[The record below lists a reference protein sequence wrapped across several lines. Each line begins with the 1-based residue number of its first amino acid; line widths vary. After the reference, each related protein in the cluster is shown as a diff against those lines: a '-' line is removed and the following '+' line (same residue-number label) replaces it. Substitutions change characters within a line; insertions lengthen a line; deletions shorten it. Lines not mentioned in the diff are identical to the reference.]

1 MSKATTDELNG
12 LLQRAAGGDQASWA
26 QIVALHHDRLRRMVA
41 LRLDPRL
48 QGRIDPS
55 DVLQE
60 TYLEAAQGLAE
71 HLRSSDIPFYLW
83 LRLLA
88 GSRLARAHRA
98 HLGTSKR
105 AAGREVPIAT
115 ALPEASSLVLAD
127 CLVSA
132 ADRPSEATIRAEER
146 AGMQQALER
155 LDDADREVLALRH
168 YEQMTTAEIGQVLD
182 ISSAAASKRYL
193 RALEKLRGILVQA
206 PGGAGGLWP

>member
-1 MSKATTDELNG
+1 MSNATTEELNG
-12 LLQRAAGGDQASWA
+12 LLQRAAGGDQVSWA

-105 AAGREVPIAT
+105 AAGREVPIDT
-115 ALPEASSLVLAD
+115 ALPEASSVVLAD

-132 ADRPSEATIRAEER
+132 GDRPSEATIRAEER

-155 LDDADREVLALRH
+155 LDAADREVLALRH

-182 ISSAAASKRYL
+182 ISAAAASKRYL
-193 RALEKLRGILVQA
+193 RALERLREILQA
-206 PGGAGGLWP
+206 MPGGPSLRP